1 MVEAQI
7 LDPNQ
12 KRALEIY
19 LESATFEND
28 YKPIS
33 CVKIEEKL
41 KDEGFTGG
49 KSSINRWIKDFD
61 FKSHL
66 ELKIQTSFTKDKS
79 IAKTTEALRKTV
91 EKDLVTV
98 ERNAKL
104 ISETYSILEEFTS
117 HVYKEI
123 KERKRFTR
131 EDIKLVKEIAVLTTG
146 REDKMLDRLTL
157 IGSEKVSSQELL
169 KEFNE
174 VIIELED

>member
-1 MVEAQI
+1 MVGTQI

-28 YKPIS
+28 YKTIS
-33 CVKIEEKL
+33 CMKIEEKL
-41 KDEGFTGG
+41 KDEGFSGG

-79 IAKTTEALRKTV
+79 IAKTTEALRKSV

-98 ERNAKL
+98 ERNSKL
-104 ISETYSILEEFTS
+104 IANTYSILEEFAS
-117 HVYKEI
+117 HVLHEI
-123 KERKRFTR
+123 KEKKRFTR

-146 REDKMLDRLTL
+146 REDKMLDRLAL
-157 IGSEKVSSQELL
+157 IGSEKISSQELL
-169 KEFNE
+169 EEFQN
-174 VIIELED
+174 VVIELED

>member
-1 MVEAQI
+1 MVNQV
-7 LDPNQ
+7 LDANQ

-19 LESATFEND
+19 LESAIFEND

-41 KDEGFTGG
+41 KEEGFSGG

-66 ELKIQTSFTKDKS
+66 ELKIQSSFTKDKS
-79 IAKTTEALRKTV
+79 ILKTTETLRKSV

-98 ERNAKL
+98 ERNGKL
-104 ISETYSILEEFTS
+104 ISDTYEILEEFTS
-117 HVYKEI
+117 HVLHEI
-123 KERKRFTR
+123 KHKKRFTR

-146 REDKMLDRLTL
+146 REDKMLDRLAL
-157 IGSEKVSSQELL
+157 IGNEKISSKDLIE
-169 KEFNE
+169 EFNN
-174 VIIELED
+174 VIIEVEE